1 MPTLTELL
9 ASGKYSKRAAQK
21 TIVKARAEVSPEQ
34 RKALSLKGIRLII
47 DGVEY
52 QSLTEASR
60 TIGVGW
66 TRLKNVLT
74 KKNWQP
80 LAMEDL
86 FPSKEAKPEA
96 KPEAKDHLGNAF
108 KTRKDMV
115 LFYAWFYKTSEQHI
129 YYRLRTMPLK
139 EALDW
144 PGRPWRQD
152 YVPTNSQRA

>member
-1 MPTLTELL
+1 MPTLAELL
-9 ASGKYSKRAAQK
+9 ASGDHLKRAKQK
-21 TIVKARAEVSPEQ
+21 KGVKTRAEGSPEQ
-34 RKALSLKGIRLII
+34 RKAFSLKGLRLII

-52 QSLTEASR
+52 QSLAAASR
-60 TIGVGW
+60 AAGVGW
-66 TRLKNVLT
+66 AKLKNVLM

-86 FPSKEAKPEA
+86 FPPKKAKPET
-96 KPEAKDHLGNAF
+96 KDHLGNAF

-115 LFYAWFYKTSEQHI
+115 RFYAWFYKTNKQTI

>member
-1 MPTLTELL
+1 MPTLTETL
-9 ASGKYSKRAAQK
+9 ASGDHLKRAKQK
-21 TIVKARAEVSPEQ
+21 KGVKTRAEGSPEQ
-34 RKALSLKGIRLII
+34 REAIFQGRLVGCSVII

-52 QSLTEASR
+52 QSLAAASR
-60 TIGVGW
+60 ATGAGW
-66 TRLKNVLT
+66 ARLKNVLT
-74 KKNWQP
+74 KKYWQP
-80 LAMEDL
+80 LTMEDL
-86 FPSKEAKPEA
+86 FPPKKAKSET
-96 KPEAKDHLGNAF
+96 KDHLGNAF

-115 LFYAWFYKTSEQHI
+115 RFYAWFYKTDKQTI

>member
-1 MPTLTELL
+1 MPTLAELL
-9 ASGKYSKRAAQK
+9 ASGKYSKRATQK

-34 RKALSLKGIRLII
+34 RIAFSLKGIRLII
-47 DGVEY
+47 DGVKY

-60 TIGVGW
+60 ATGVSW

-74 KKNWQP
+74 KKDWQP
-80 LAMEDL
+80 LTMEDL
-86 FPSKEAKPEA
+86 FPPKKAKPET
-96 KPEAKDHLGNAF
+96 KDHLGNAF
-108 KTRKDMV
+108 KTKKDMV
-115 LFYAWFYKTSEQHI
+115 YFYAWFYKTNKQTI
-129 YYRLRTMPLK
+129 YYRLRTMPFK

>member
-1 MPTLTELL
+1 MPTLAELL

-21 TIVKARAEVSPEQ
+21 TKVKTSAEGSPEQ
-34 RKALSLKGIRLII
+34 REALSQGRLVGVQVII

-52 QSLTEASR
+52 QSLAAASR
-60 TIGVGW
+60 ATGVGW
-66 TRLKNVLT
+66 TRLKDVLT
-74 KKNWQP
+74 KKYWQP
-80 LAMEDL
+80 LTRKDL
-86 FPSKEAKPEA
+86 FSPKKAKPET
-96 KPEAKDHLGNAF
+96 KDHLGNAF

-115 LFYAWFYKTSEQHI
+115 FFYAWFYKTNKQTI

-152 YVPTNSQRA
+152 LRREHDHKS